1 MANRPL
7 NTHAG
12 AQPRQGQTNY
22 VNQNLRDKEF
32 LIVYGIFRGGMP
44 GYIPLK
50 RKAYDIGKYRDLEV
64 KQVNLTE
71 AAKSYPNNDPIPITF
86 TEDESNHLSQP
97 HSDALVLEL
106 EISKKKV
113 MRNLIDGGSS
123 TDILFT
129 KAFSQLNLP
138 DRTLKLVKNPP
149 RGFAGNEV
157 IPLGKI
163 TLKVTFGTVPC

>member
-71 AAKSYPNNDPIPITF
+71 AAKSYPNNDPIPIIF
-86 TEDESNHLSQP
+86 TEDEAKCLSQP
-97 HSDALVLEL
+97 HSDGIVVEL
-106 EISKKKV
+106 EISKYMLLKFPTMNGIRV
-113 MRNLIDGGSS
+113 VDG
-123 TDILFT
+123 
-129 KAFSQLNLP
+129 
-138 DRTLKLVKNPP
+138 V
-149 RGFAGNEV
+149 
-157 IPLGKI
+157 
-163 TLKVTFGTVPC
+163 